1 MKILIIGSRG
11 FIGHHLFSYFSEIG
25 HEVWGTDVVDDYIN
39 KERYFLIDVSNS
51 DYGSVFQST
60 EFDLCVNCSGA
71 ANVPESLKNPLR
83 DYYLNTVNV
92 FKMLEAIRKF
102 QPACKFINLS
112 SAAIYGN
119 PKQMPVK
126 EDARPDPLSPYGF
139 HKLQAEQICKEFYDF
154 YDIRTCSLRIF
165 SVYGPGLK
173 KQLFWDLYNKAKK
186 GVPFSLFGTG
196 NESRD
201 FIYILDLVKAIEL
214 VAGHSAF
221 SADVINVAN
230 GEEIMI
236 KNIASF
242 FFGLFDHE
250 IRYSFSGETRE
261 GDPVNWV
268 ADISKL
274 ISYGYRPDFTLE
286 NGLEKYYEWITVNK
300 FD

>member
-11 FIGHHLFSYFSEIG
+11 FIGHHLFSYFSEKDN
-25 HEVWGTDVVDDYIN
+25 EVWGTDVVDDYIN
-39 KERYFLIDVSNS
+39 KERYFLIDASNS

-92 FKMLEAIRKF
+92 FKMLESIRKF

-112 SAAIYGN
+112 SAAVYGN

-126 EDARPDPLSPYGF
+126 EDARPAPLSPYGF

-214 VAGHSAF
+214 VAGLSAF
-221 SADVINVAN
+221 NADVINVAN
-230 GEEIMI
+230 GKEIMI

-274 ISYGYRPDFTLE
+274 ISYGYRPSFTIE

>member
-11 FIGHHLFSYFSEIG
+11 FIGHHLFSYFSEKG
-25 HEVWGTDVVDDYIN
+25 NEVWGTDVVDDYIN
-39 KERYFLIDVSNS
+39 KERYFLIDASNS
-51 DYGSVFQST
+51 DYSSVFQSA

-92 FKMLEAIRKF
+92 FKILEAIRKF

-112 SAAIYGN
+112 SAAVYGN

-154 YDIRTCSLRIF
+154 YNIRTCSLRIF

-173 KQLFWDLYNKAKK
+173 KQLFWDLHNKAKK
-186 GVPFSLFGTG
+186 GDPFSLFGTG

-201 FIYILDLVKAIEL
+201 FIYILDLVNAIEL
-214 VAGHSAF
+214 VAGLSAF
-221 SADVINVAN
+221 NADVINVAN
-230 GEEIMI
+230 GKEIMI
-236 KNIASF
+236 KNVVSV

-274 ISYGYRPDFTLE
+274 ISYGYRPSFTIE
-286 NGLEKYYEWITVNK
+286 NGLEKYYEWVTINK